1 MVVKRAIDLEG
12 YFWDALRI
20 IEVSLDLI
28 DEGQPQFYR
37 VIAGQL
43 RLLLCDTTRVHDK
56 VKDTSLFSRLYPGIY
71 LQPIGR
77 RHQFDYDAEPI
88 PLTKWLDQKLPIRNS
103 SYTIR
108 KMIRRVC
115 EQDGGVHVDLR
126 ENPQTASPKEIRRWI
141 IRIGEYIAQED
152 IEEKSEYEEE

>member
-1 MVVKRAIDLEG
+1 MKGKSVIDLEA

-43 RLLLCDTTRVHDK
+43 RLLLCDTARVHDTL
-56 VKDTSLFSRLYPGIY
+56 KDISLMGRLYPGIY
-71 LQPIGR
+71 LQPIGKK
-77 RHQFDYDAEPI
+77 HQFDYNADPI
-88 PLTKWLDQKLPIRNS
+88 PLNKWLDQKLPFRNTS
-103 SYTIR
+103 LTIR
-108 KMIRRVC
+108 KLIRMVC
-115 EQDGGVHVDLR
+115 EQDGGVHVDQRDFTR
-126 ENPQTASPKEIRRWI
+126 EISPKEIRRWI
-141 IRIGEYIAQED
+141 TRIGEYIAEED